1 MFHPSCEMERGTVP
15 PFHLA
20 PEREKFMRE
29 EFSRTARIF
38 GVDAIDILARSR
50 VAIFGVGGVGGYVV
64 EALARSGVGTLD
76 LIDCDKVSLSNINR
90 QIIALHSTVGKYKV
104 QVMKERVLDINPEAV
119 VNAHQCFFLPE
130 TKDEFDFSQYSY
142 VVDAVDTVAA
152 KIQLVLQ
159 AQEAGVPII
168 SSMGAG
174 NKVNPQMFE
183 VADIYS
189 TSIDPL
195 ARVMRRELKKRGVN
209 SLKVVYSKEPPI
221 RPVELETAA
230 GNSAATVDA
239 SQDSV
244 RQDALRRAVPGSC
257 AFVPSAAGLIIAG
270 EVVKDLVSGTVNK
283 I

>member
-1 MFHPSCEMERGTVP
+1 
-15 PFHLA
+15 
-20 PEREKFMRE
+20 MRE

-38 GVDAIDILARSR
+38 GEDAISILAHSR
-50 VAIFGVGGVGGYVV
+50 VAVFGVGGVGGYVV

-104 QVMKERVLDINPEAV
+104 QVMKERVLDINPDAV

-142 VVDAVDTVAA
+142 VVDAVDTVTA
-152 KIQLVLQ
+152 KIQLVMQ

-195 ARVMRRELKKRGVN
+195 ARVMRRELKKRGVKR
-209 SLKVVYSKEPPI
+209 LKVVYSKEPPI
-221 RPVELETAA
+221 QPIEIVGAA
-230 GNSAATVDA
+230 GSDNDSIDAA
-239 SQDSV
+239 
-244 RQDALRRAVPGSC
+244 QDALRRAVPGSC